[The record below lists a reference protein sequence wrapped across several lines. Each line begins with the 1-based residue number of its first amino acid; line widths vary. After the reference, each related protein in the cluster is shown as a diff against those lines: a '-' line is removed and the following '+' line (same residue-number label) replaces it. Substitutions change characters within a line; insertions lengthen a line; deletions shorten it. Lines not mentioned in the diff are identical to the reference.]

1 MLMISRGI
9 QRILAVVTEKGPLSL
24 QEISQY
30 AFIASSTL
38 SGGRYLKQLRDAE
51 LIHVG
56 GWRKAS
62 NGFSTPLYKAG
73 AGIDLPKPK
82 FKTID
87 RDSIGMARIVAAL
100 KQAGTMTY
108 RQIALA
114 SGLSHHTIKNARY
127 MDALLEQ
134 KRVHIVDW
142 QRNANGPMAAIYAD
156 GQGRNA
162 SPPKPLSRAEINC
175 RMRLRQRLRAQSPCL
190 VGQLLAA

>member
-1 MLMISRGI
+1 MTTRGI
-9 QRILAVVTEKGPLSL
+9 QRILAVLNDKGPLSV
-24 QEISQY
+24 QEIAQY
-30 AFIASSTL
+30 AFIASTTL

-56 GWRKAS
+56 GWRKTS

-82 FKTID
+82 FKTVD
-87 RDSIGMARIVAAL
+87 RDSLGMAKIVAAL
-100 KQAGTMTY
+100 KQTGPMTY

-114 SGLSHHTIKNARY
+114 TGLSHHTIKNARY

-142 QRNANGPMAAIYAD
+142 HRNANGPMAAVYGD
-156 GQGRNA
+156 GRGRNA
-162 SPPKPLSRAEINC
+162 SPPKPFSRAEINC
-175 RMRLRQRLRAQSPCL
+175 RMRIKQRLRTQSADL
-190 VGQLLAA
+190 LGQLLAA